1 MSTPKAWRKGLNSGI
16 CRLGPILERS
26 GTAED
31 PSRIIIVGAI
41 AGFTVPF
48 TGKNGTIVYS
58 VSKAAAHHLAKN
70 LAMEFGPRHV
80 TCNCVAP
87 GFFPSKLSKGIIG
100 IVGGM
105 DAMKASNPTGRIGLP
120 EDIAGAMIYL
130 CSPAGSFVNGI
141 VLPLDGG
148 NYLQSG
154 LFTKL

>member
-1 MSTPKAWRKGLNSGI
+1 
-16 CRLGPILERS
+16 
-26 GTAED
+26 
-31 PSRIIIVGAI
+31 
-41 AGFTVPF
+41 
-48 TGKNGTIVYS
+48 
-58 VSKAAAHHLAKN
+58 
-70 LAMEFGPRHV
+70 MEFGPRHV
-80 TCNCVAP
+80 TCDCVAP
-87 GFFPSKLSKGIIG
+87 GFFRSKLSKGIIG

-105 DAMKASNPTGRIGLP
+105 DVMKASNPLGRIGLP